1 MLPFYL
7 VKYSFASLSSTF
19 LVKFT
24 SRCIFDDIF
33 HHQSIFGDIFQIG
46 YFSTAPSS
54 YLLLVY
60 MKAFG

>member
-33 HHQSIFGDIFQIG
+33 RHQSIFGDIFQIG